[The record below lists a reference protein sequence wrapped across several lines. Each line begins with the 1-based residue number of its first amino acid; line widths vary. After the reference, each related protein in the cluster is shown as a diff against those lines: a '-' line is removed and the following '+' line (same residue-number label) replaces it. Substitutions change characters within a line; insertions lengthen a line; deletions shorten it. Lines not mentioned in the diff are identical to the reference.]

1 MQEDRLL
8 TRFAA
13 KKWIFVVQAVVCGTF
28 GLFGVIMGPLF
39 YSGTLRK
46 ANGRPATDA
55 GLPLIVIGILLLLVF
70 FKALFDLAARR
81 GPILRICREGIELK
95 LIGRS
100 SLDKVPLVPGMIRVA
115 WSIIS
120 LQGFASNV
128 VRMPWECVQE
138 VHVSGLPMSKTLTI
152 TGTMFSARTP
162 DLTAV
167 PPIARSIGFPEV
179 AFVAPIDEVASVV
192 RHFAADPTLRGD
204 LESWEE

>member
-1 MQEDRLL
+1 M
-8 TRFAA
+8 
-13 KKWIFVVQAVVCGTF
+13 
-28 GLFGVIMGPLF
+28 
-39 YSGTLRK
+39 
-46 ANGRPATDA
+46 
-55 GLPLIVIGILLLLVF
+55 
-70 FKALFDLAARR
+70 
-81 GPILRICREGIELK
+81 
-95 LIGRS
+95 
-100 SLDKVPLVPGMIRVA
+100 PGMIRVA

-204 LESWEE
+204 LESWEGMIWHLDLKMRKERFLQNRPLPTPPACAARLATDN

>member
-1 MQEDRLL
+1 MQENFANTL
-8 TRFAA
+8 AA
-13 KKWIFVVQAVVCGTF
+13 KKWIFVVQAVVFSAF

-39 YSGTLRK
+39 YYGTLRD

-55 GLPLIVIGILLLLVF
+55 GIPLTVIGMVLLLVF

-100 SLDKVPLVPGMIRVA
+100 YLDKVPLVPGMIRVA

-120 LQGFASNV
+120 LQGFASKML
-128 VRMPWECVQE
+128 RVQWDCIQR

-152 TGTMFSARTP
+152 AGTMFSARAS
-162 DLTAV
+162 DFTAS

-179 AFVAPIDEVASVV
+179 SFVVPVDNVASAV
-192 RHFAADPTLRGD
+192 RYFAADSTRRCD
-204 LESWEE
+204 LESWEN